1 MNPNLKKT
9 MDTLIRNASFETPA
23 IELDPR
29 NGRLEFSGRS
39 LPEDSATFFKP
50 ILTWIDEYVQEPR
63 NQTDVEIKLEY
74 FNTATSMVLMKIFSR
89 LQKIENVKIHWFH
102 YPEDE
107 DMLESGKE
115 FEELSS
121 LNFVYH
127 EFS

>member
-1 MNPNLKKT
+1 

-50 ILTWIDEYVQEPR
+50 IFNWIEDYVREPKQ
-63 NQTDVEIKLEY
+63 QTDIEIKLEY
-74 FNTATSMVLMKIFSR
+74 FNTATSMVLLKIFNKFQDVS
-89 LQKIENVKIHWFH
+89 NVKVHWFH

-115 FEELSS
+115 FEELSN
-121 LNFVYH
+121 LNFVFH
-127 EFS
+127 EFQ

>member
-1 MNPNLKKT
+1 

-29 NGRLEFSGRS
+29 HGRLEFSGRS

-50 ILTWIDEYVQEPR
+50 ILSWIDEYVQEPR
-63 NQTDVEIKLEY
+63 TQTDVEIKLEY

-89 LQKIENVKIHWFH
+89 LQKIENVKVHWFH

-121 LNFVYH
+121 LNFIYH